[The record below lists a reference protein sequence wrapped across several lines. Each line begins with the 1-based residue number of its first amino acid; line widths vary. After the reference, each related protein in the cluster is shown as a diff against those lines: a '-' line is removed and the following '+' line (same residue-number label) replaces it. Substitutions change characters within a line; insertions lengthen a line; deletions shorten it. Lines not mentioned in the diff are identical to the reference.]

1 MIGVVKNEKGCKDTW
16 ASKKLWNEMATKQR
30 AIIKKQ
36 MKTAPKFML
45 PILKQYLTLFKNK

>member
-1 MIGVVKNEKGCKDTW
+1 
-16 ASKKLWNEMATKQR
+16 MATKQR

-45 PILKQYLTLFKNK
+45 PILKQQLTLFKNK